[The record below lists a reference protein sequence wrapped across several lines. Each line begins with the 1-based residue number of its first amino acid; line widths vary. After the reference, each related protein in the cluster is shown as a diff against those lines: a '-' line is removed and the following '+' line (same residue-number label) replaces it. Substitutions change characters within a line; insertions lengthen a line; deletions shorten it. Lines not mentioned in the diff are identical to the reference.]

1 LTTSTS
7 YHAKFGVL
15 TVAKKLTTKAALYLR
30 VSTDDQHA
38 ENQLPELQ
46 QYATGRGWRIF
57 KQYVDQGE
65 SGAKA
70 SRPAL
75 DCLMDDARRTRFGV
89 VVCWS
94 ISRFGRSMVNAVL
107 AMHELTELGIRLV
120 ALQQSVDTGT
130 VIGRGVAALLA
141 ALAEAELEEKRERVK
156 AGIRRARTKGKRWG
170 APKKHI
176 VPVKLVRAR
185 LDAGESF
192 GQIAADLEIPKTTLH
207 RQLHLADQ

>member
-1 LTTSTS
+1 M
-7 YHAKFGVL
+7 AKRSKA
-15 TVAKKLTTKAALYLR
+15 TCAALYLR

-38 ENQLPELQ
+38 ENQLPELER
-46 QYATGRGWRIF
+46 YIEARGWTVAERYI
-57 KQYVDQGE
+57 DQGV

-75 DCLMDDARRTRFGV
+75 DAMMDDARRGRFGV

-107 AMHELTELGIRLV
+107 AMHELTELGVRLV

-130 VIGRGVAALLA
+130 VVGRGVAALLA
-141 ALAEAELEEKRERVK
+141 ALAEAELEEKRARVK
-156 AGIRRARTKGKRWG
+156 AGIRRVRAQGKRWG

-176 VPVKLVRAR
+176 VPLDRVESR
-185 LDAGESF
+185 LAAGESL
-192 GQIAADLEIPKTTLH
+192 GQIAEHLGIPKTTLH
-207 RQLHLADQ
+207 RQLRAAGRSTNPAQTTC

>member
-1 LTTSTS
+1 
-7 YHAKFGVL
+7 
-15 TVAKKLTTKAALYLR
+15 
-30 VSTDDQHA
+30 
-38 ENQLPELQ
+38 
-46 QYATGRGWRIF
+46 
-57 KQYVDQGE
+57 
-65 SGAKA
+65 
-70 SRPAL
+70 
-75 DCLMDDARRTRFGV
+75 MDDARRTRFGV